1 MLNTKLNRRRLL
13 GLVSGATLAGLTGC
27 GGGAGSAGSAPT
39 RAVQERVGTISRKL
53 FSGSMLFSAVD
64 GIGNA
69 RPGMSGGPVASS
81 MPTGGMPQLGAFLKN
96 VAMDGPSTRAH
107 RAATTGS
114 EGGLIPV
121 DPLPPIFWEP
131 QPSFYF
137 DYYLGLWVQTSY
149 KAGESRYEL
158 FEDEGKAK
166 PAGSIVTT
174 WPTSWETF
182 PQTWKSH
189 YEFTAGFLKG
199 SHGFSENVTN
209 AGWSGS
215 STYENVYVDGWK
227 DTGKSTWSGRGDSSW
242 INRTESGDG
251 KDWTESAGSWRG
263 DGSGGTRMST
273 SDGYEAIFTFNSEG
287 SGHGRISGPEAG
299 LPATITWDTQGN
311 VTIRYADGTVER
323 FNRWGIYPGPT
334 PLPGDGT
341 VVPMLGGAGTLI
353 TKAL

>member
-1 MLNTKLNRRRLL
+1 MKTMQNRRQALFVL
-13 GLVSGATLAGLTGC
+13 SGAALAWLTGC
-27 GGGAGSAGSAPT
+27 GGGGGGTTGAAPS
-39 RAVQERVGTISRKL
+39 RAVQERVSTISRKL

-64 GIGNA
+64 GL
-69 RPGMSGGPVASS
+69 GGTPASYTS
-81 MPTGGMPQLGAFLKN
+81 GGMPQLGAFLKN
-96 VAMDGPSTRAH
+96 VAMGPSSRAH
-107 RAATTGS
+107 RGETVSS
-114 EGGLIPV
+114 EPM
-121 DPLPPIFWEP
+121 PPIFWEP
-131 QPSFYF
+131 QPSFYY
-137 DYYLGLWVQTSY
+137 DYYLGLWVQANFTE
-149 KAGESRYEL
+149 GESRYTL
-158 FEDEGKAK
+158 YEDEAKTK
-166 PAGSIVTT
+166 PAGAIVTT

-209 AGWSGS
+209 VGWSGS

-242 INRTESGDG
+242 INRTESADG
-251 KDWTESAGSWRG
+251 KDWTESAGSWRS
-263 DGSGGTRMST
+263 DGAGGTRMAT
-273 SDGYEAIFTFNSEG
+273 SDGYEAIFTFNRDG

-311 VTIRYADGTVER
+311 VTIRYADGSVER

-341 VVPMLGGAGTLI
+341 VIPMLGGAGTLI